1 MAGSKIGL
9 KLGPGWKKF
18 KKAIDPKE
26 LDKAMKR
33 RMVQANKRIG
43 KMAEAKMRKVISKGG
58 FAPNA
63 ALTIAIK
70 KSTLPLV
77 DKGHTLF
84 QAITSVA
91 VDDHRV
97 FVGVLKTDDVYN
109 IAFALHEGANIQV
122 TRKMRAMFYYLWQA
136 SEGKI
141 APSALTGSAA
151 ELWERNKTW
160 MPLKASTRVI
170 VIPSRPFIKK
180 TFEDGVLKRKAQD
193 VWAQAVKNAIKDRS
207 KAVGK
212 AI

>member
-1 MAGSKIGL
+1 MAGSKTGL

-43 KMAEAKMRKVISKGG
+43 KMVEARIRKTIAKGD
-58 FAPNA
+58 FTPNA

-70 KSTLPLV
+70 KSTKPLV

-91 VDDHRV
+91 VDEHRV

-109 IAFALHEGANIQV
+109 IAFALHEGAQIPV

-141 APSALTGSAA
+141 APSALTGGAA
-151 ELWERNKTW
+151 ELWERNQTW
-160 MPLKASTRVI
+160 FPLKASTRVI
-170 VIPSRPFIKK
+170 VIPPRPFIKK
-180 TFEDGVLKRKAQD
+180 TFENVAMKKKAQEI
-193 VWAQAVKNAIKDRS
+193 WAQAVKNAIKDRS